1 MNISEIYLFC
11 STTSPASK
19 PCFAFIKENPL
30 LIQEIQIIRLDTKN
44 HREMAKRSP
53 KFQIRVVP
61 TLMVIYN
68 DGDTSLYQGQK
79 KVLTWLF
86 MRMKTFEQAQAQASS
101 SAYLSPHA
109 QRASAEGGEELQRT
123 PRPLPDEET
132 GLYSSTPPQSL
143 VRESEIEFLPTNPQ
157 PPQPPSQPNSSSS
170 LDINARR
177 QDKDPKMGDLV
188 SAARKMEENRQ
199 SQLRTN
205 DPPSA
210 APPPIKQF

>member
-101 SAYLSPHA
+101 PTYLSP
-109 QRASAEGGEELQRT
+109 EEIQRT

-157 PPQPPSQPNSSSS
+157 PPQPPQPPSQPNPSSN

-177 QDKDPKMGDLV
+177 QDKDRKMGNLV

-205 DPPSA
+205 DPSSA